1 MRKSLKLCVVSVFCF
16 FGLNTFSAEKTVQE
30 PTQFRVEV
38 KNVHLPLLIFDK
50 GQTIKLDKENF
61 RIFEGEKDVNRQII
75 WTEQGIVS
83 FSRYED
89 QAIALAVA
97 IDSSESMIPT
107 FQPNAQLEE
116 NKLEQAKNAARS
128 LFRSVFR
135 EEKDIGLAS
144 EIAYEINFL
153 DSDKLEDIFG
163 ANIPR
168 NFFFRN
174 TYFSFIKRY
183 GSVTFASTSLFINQ
197 DWTDNLKKIE
207 IGISKAN
214 QPGGNTPLRDAVF
227 NLAQHFSHVNG
238 DFLRVAVVLTDGLDM
253 PDPQVA
259 GEVKI
264 NRHSLAEVI
273 NELQNNQVLVYTV
286 GLYQQ
291 EPALLFGSNRAVQAT
306 DFLEELA
313 KTTGGL
319 AFFEVNLS
327 RLSAV
332 FFKIGAMIRSVNF
345 LSYEPISN
353 TEGERLIKVEAG
365 EWDTH
370 NKWHKKN
377 YTLFHRQGYFY
388 KK

>member
-1 MRKSLKLCVVSVFCF
+1 MNRNLKFPYVFLLCFLSLNLSSP
-16 FGLNTFSAEKTVQE
+16 GQE
-30 PTQFRVEV
+30 STQFKVEV
-38 KNVHLPLLIFDK
+38 KNVHLPLLIFDR
-50 GQTIKLDKENF
+50 GQAIKLNKENF
-61 RIFEGEKDVNRQII
+61 RIFEGEKNVNGQVV
-75 WTEQGIVS
+75 WAEQGIVS

-107 FQPNAQLEE
+107 FQPNTQLEE

-128 LFRSVFR
+128 LFQSVFR

-144 EIAYEINFL
+144 EIAYEVNFL
-153 DSDKLEDIFG
+153 DSGKLEEAFG
-163 ANIPR
+163 VNIPR
-168 NFFFRN
+168 SFFFRN
-174 TYFSFIKRY
+174 TYFSFIKKY
-183 GSVTFASTSLFINQ
+183 NTVTLASTSLFINQ

-214 QPGGNTPLRDAVF
+214 QPGGNTPLRDAAF

-238 DFLRVAVVLTDGLDM
+238 DFLRVAVILTDGLDM
-253 PDPQVA
+253 PDPQTT

-264 NRHSLAEVI
+264 NSHSLAEVI
-273 NELQNNQVLVYTV
+273 SELQNNQVLVYTV

-291 EPALLFGSNRAVQAT
+291 EPALLFGSNRAVQVT

-313 KTTGGL
+313 KNTGGL
-319 AFFEVNLS
+319 AFFEANLS

-345 LSYEPISN
+345 LSYEPTSN
-353 TEGERLIKVEAG
+353 IEGARLIKVETG
-365 EWDTH
+365 EWDY
-370 NKWHKKN
+370 NKKWQKKK

-388 KK
+388 KNP

>member
-1 MRKSLKLCVVSVFCF
+1 MRKSLKLCVVSVFCLF
-16 FGLNTFSAEKTVQE
+16 SLNTFSAEKTVQE

-50 GQTIKLDKENF
+50 GQTLKLNKENF
-61 RIFEGEKDVNRQII
+61 RIFEGEKDSGGKVV
-75 WTEQGIVS
+75 WTEQNIES
-83 FSRYED
+83 FNRYDD

-97 IDSSESMIPT
+97 IDSSESMVPT
-107 FQPNAQLEE
+107 FQSNAQLGE

-135 EEKDIGLAS
+135 EEKDVGLAS

-153 DSDKLEDIFG
+153 DSDKLQDAFG
-163 ANIPR
+163 VNIPR
-168 NFFFRN
+168 SFFFRN
-174 TYFSFIKRY
+174 TYYFLMKKY
-183 GSVTFASTSLFINQ
+183 DTVTLASTNLFINQ
-197 DWTDNLKKIE
+197 DWTNNLKDIE

-214 QPGGNTPLRDAVF
+214 QAGGNTPLRDAVF
-227 NLAQHFSHVNG
+227 NLARHFSHVSGN
-238 DFLRVAVVLTDGLDM
+238 FLRVAVVLTDGLDI
-253 PDPQVA
+253 PDPQA
-259 GEVKI
+259 SGEIKI
-264 NRHSLAEVI
+264 NDHSLAEVI
-273 NELQNNQVLVYTV
+273 SELQNNQVLVYTV

-291 EPALLFGSNRAVQAT
+291 DPVLIFGSSRAAQVT

-319 AFFEVNLS
+319 AFFETDLS
-327 RLSAV
+327 RLSDV

>member
-1 MRKSLKLCVVSVFCF
+1 MNRNLKFPYVFLLCFLSLNLSSP
-16 FGLNTFSAEKTVQE
+16 GQE
-30 PTQFRVEV
+30 STQFKVEV
-38 KNVHLPLLIFDK
+38 KNVHLPLLIFDR
-50 GQTIKLDKENF
+50 GQAIKLNKENF
-61 RIFEGEKDVNRQII
+61 RIFEGEKNVNGQVV
-75 WTEQGIVS
+75 WAEQGIVS

-107 FQPNAQLEE
+107 FQPNTQLEE

-128 LFRSVFR
+128 LFQSVFR

-144 EIAYEINFL
+144 EIAYEVNFL
-153 DSDKLEDIFG
+153 DSGKLEEAFG
-163 ANIPR
+163 VNIPR
-168 NFFFRN
+168 SFFFRN
-174 TYFSFIKRY
+174 TYFSFIKKY
-183 GSVTFASTSLFINQ
+183 DTVTLASTSLFINQ

-214 QPGGNTPLRDAVF
+214 QPGGNTPLRDAAF

-238 DFLRVAVVLTDGLDM
+238 DFLRVAVILTDGLDM
-253 PDPQVA
+253 PDPQTT

-264 NRHSLAEVI
+264 NSHSLAEVI
-273 NELQNNQVLVYTV
+273 SELQNNQVLVYTV

-291 EPALLFGSNRAVQAT
+291 EPALLFGSNRAVQVT

-313 KTTGGL
+313 KNTGGL
-319 AFFEVNLS
+319 AFFEANLS

-345 LSYEPISN
+345 LSYEPTSN
-353 TEGERLIKVEAG
+353 IEGARLIKVETG
-365 EWDTH
+365 GWDY
-370 NKWHKKN
+370 NKKWHKKN

>member
-1 MRKSLKLCVVSVFCF
+1 MNRNLKFPYVFLLCFLSLNLSSP
-16 FGLNTFSAEKTVQE
+16 GQE
-30 PTQFRVEV
+30 STQFKVEV
-38 KNVHLPLLIFDK
+38 KNVHLPLLIFDR
-50 GQTIKLDKENF
+50 GQAIKLNKENF
-61 RIFEGEKDVNRQII
+61 RIFEGEKNVNGQVV
-75 WTEQGIVS
+75 WAEQGIVS

-107 FQPNAQLEE
+107 FQPNTQLEE

-128 LFRSVFR
+128 LFQSVFR

-144 EIAYEINFL
+144 EIAYEVNFL
-153 DSDKLEDIFG
+153 DSGKLEEAFG
-163 ANIPR
+163 VNIPR
-168 NFFFRN
+168 SFFFRN
-174 TYFSFIKRY
+174 TYFSFIKKY
-183 GSVTFASTSLFINQ
+183 NTVTLASTSLFINQ

-214 QPGGNTPLRDAVF
+214 QPGGNTPLRDAAF

-238 DFLRVAVVLTDGLDM
+238 DFLRVAVILTDGLDM
-253 PDPQVA
+253 PDPQTT

-264 NRHSLAEVI
+264 NSHSLAEVI
-273 NELQNNQVLVYTV
+273 SELQNNQVLVYTV

-291 EPALLFGSNRAVQAT
+291 EPALLFGSNRAVQVT

-313 KTTGGL
+313 KNTGGL
-319 AFFEVNLS
+319 AFFEANLS

-345 LSYEPISN
+345 LSYEPTSN
-353 TEGERLIKVEAG
+353 IEGARLIKVETG
-365 EWDTH
+365 GWDY
-370 NKWHKKN
+370 NKKWHKKN

>member
-1 MRKSLKLCVVSVFCF
+1 MNRNLKFPYVFLLCFLSLNLSSP
-16 FGLNTFSAEKTVQE
+16 GQE
-30 PTQFRVEV
+30 STQFKVEV
-38 KNVHLPLLIFDK
+38 KNVHLPLLIFDR
-50 GQTIKLDKENF
+50 GQAIKLNKENF
-61 RIFEGEKDVNRQII
+61 RIFEGEKNVNGQVV
-75 WTEQGIVS
+75 WAEQGIVS

-107 FQPNAQLEE
+107 FQPNTQLEE

-128 LFRSVFR
+128 LFQSVFR

-144 EIAYEINFL
+144 EIAYEVNFL
-153 DSDKLEDIFG
+153 DSGKLEEAFG
-163 ANIPR
+163 VNIPR
-168 NFFFRN
+168 SFFFRN
-174 TYFSFIKRY
+174 TYFSFIKKY
-183 GSVTFASTSLFINQ
+183 NTVTLASTSLFINQ

-214 QPGGNTPLRDAVF
+214 QPGGNTPLRDAAF

-238 DFLRVAVVLTDGLDM
+238 DFLRVAVILTDGLDM
-253 PDPQVA
+253 PDPQTT

-264 NRHSLAEVI
+264 NSHSLAEVI
-273 NELQNNQVLVYTV
+273 SELQNNQVLVYTV

-291 EPALLFGSNRAVQAT
+291 EPALLFGSNRAVQVT

-313 KTTGGL
+313 KNTGGL
-319 AFFEVNLS
+319 AFFEANLS

-345 LSYEPISN
+345 LSYEPTSN
-353 TEGERLIKVEAG
+353 IEGARLIKVETG
-365 EWDTH
+365 EWDY
-370 NKWHKKN
+370 NKKWHKKK
-377 YTLFHRQGYFY
+377 YTLFHRQGYYY